1 MELVQQNK
9 MAKGKFITIEG
20 GEGTGK
26 TTQIKLLEIFL
37 KKKKIKFI
45 TTREPG
51 GSKGAEKI
59 RKLILKSNQNDWS
72 PMTEA
77 LLHISARSDHL
88 EKKIKPNLKKGIWVI
103 CDRFRDSTVAY
114 QGYGNGLKLDVLEM
128 LQESIFD
135 KLNADLT
142 IILDTLPNI
151 SLSRARKRKNGNQK
165 YENMGINFHKKVR
178 KGFIEIEKKNKKRC
192 KLLSANDDRREINK
206 KIIKIIEKQF
216 KTKLLY

>member
-103 CDRFRDSTVAY
+103 CDRFRDSTMAY

-216 KTKLLY
+216 KAKLL

>member
-1 MELVQQNK
+1 

-103 CDRFRDSTVAY
+103 CDRFRDSTMAY

-178 KGFIEIEKKNKKRC
+178 KGFIEIKKKNKKRC

-206 KIIKIIEKQF
+206 KIIKITEKQF
-216 KTKLLY
+216 KTKLL

>member
-1 MELVQQNK
+1 

-59 RKLILKSNQNDWS
+59 RKLVLKSNQNDWS

-216 KTKLLY
+216 KTKLL

>member
-59 RKLILKSNQNDWS
+59 RVQIGYFQSS
-72 PMTEA
+72 P
-77 LLHISARSDHL
+77 R
-88 EKKIKPNLKKGIWVI
+88 
-103 CDRFRDSTVAY
+103 
-114 QGYGNGLKLDVLEM
+114 Q
-128 LQESIFD
+128 
-135 KLNADLT
+135 LT
-142 IILDTLPNI
+142 L
-151 SLSRARKRKNGNQK
+151 
-165 YENMGINFHKKVR
+165 
-178 KGFIEIEKKNKKRC
+178 
-192 KLLSANDDRREINK
+192 
-206 KIIKIIEKQF
+206 
-216 KTKLLY
+216 

>member
-142 IILDTLPNI
+142 NILDTLPNI

-216 KTKLLY
+216 KTKLL

>member
-59 RKLILKSNQNDWS
+59 RKLVLKSNQNDWS

-178 KGFIEIEKKNKKRC
+178 KGFIEIAKKNKKRC

-216 KTKLLY
+216 KTKLL

>member
-1 MELVQQNK
+1 MELVHQNK

-178 KGFIEIEKKNKKRC
+178 KGFIEIAKKNKKRC

-216 KTKLLY
+216 KTKLL

>member
-165 YENMGINFHKKVR
+165 YENMGISFHKKVR

-216 KTKLLY
+216 KTKLL

>member
-1 MELVQQNK
+1 

-216 KTKLLY
+216 KTKLL

>member
-1 MELVQQNK
+1 

-88 EKKIKPNLKKGIWVI
+88 EKK
-103 CDRFRDSTVAY
+103 
-114 QGYGNGLKLDVLEM
+114 
-128 LQESIFD
+128 
-135 KLNADLT
+135 
-142 IILDTLPNI
+142 
-151 SLSRARKRKNGNQK
+151 
-165 YENMGINFHKKVR
+165 
-178 KGFIEIEKKNKKRC
+178 NK
-192 KLLSANDDRREINK
+192 
-206 KIIKIIEKQF
+206 
-216 KTKLLY
+216 T

>member
-1 MELVQQNK
+1 
-9 MAKGKFITIEG
+9 MAKGKFITVEG

-103 CDRFRDSTVAY
+103 CDRFRDSTMAY

-216 KTKLLY
+216 KTKLYN

>member
-1 MELVQQNK
+1 

-103 CDRFRDSTVAY
+103 CDRFRDSTMAY

-178 KGFIEIEKKNKKRC
+178 KGFIEIAKKNKKRC

-206 KIIKIIEKQF
+206 KIKKIIEKQF
-216 KTKLLY
+216 KTKLL

>member
-1 MELVQQNK
+1 

-103 CDRFRDSTVAY
+103 CDRFKDSTMAY

-216 KTKLLY
+216 KTKLL

>member
-1 MELVQQNK
+1 

-59 RKLILKSNQNDWS
+59 RKLVLKSNQNDWS
-72 PMTEA
+72 PITEA

-103 CDRFRDSTVAY
+103 CDRFRDSTMAY

-178 KGFIEIEKKNKKRC
+178 KGFIEIAKKNKKRC

-216 KTKLLY
+216 KTKLL

>member
-1 MELVQQNK
+1 MELVHQNK

-103 CDRFRDSTVAY
+103 CDRFRDSTMAY

-216 KTKLLY
+216 KTKLL

>member
-1 MELVQQNK
+1 

-103 CDRFRDSTVAY
+103 CDRFRDSTMAY

-216 KTKLLY
+216 KTKLL

>member
-26 TTQIKLLEIFL
+26 TTQIKLLEIFK

-216 KTKLLY
+216 KTKLL

>member
-51 GSKGAEKI
+51 GNKGAEKI

-103 CDRFRDSTVAY
+103 CDRFRDSTMAY

-216 KTKLLY
+216 KTKLL

>member
-1 MELVQQNK
+1 
-9 MAKGKFITIEG
+9 MAKGKYITIEG

-103 CDRFRDSTVAY
+103 CDRFRDSTMAY

-178 KGFIEIEKKNKKRC
+178 KGFIEIAKKNKKRC

-216 KTKLLY
+216 KTKLL

>member
-1 MELVQQNK
+1 MELVHQNK

-59 RKLILKSNQNDWS
+59 RKLVLKSNQNDWS

-178 KGFIEIEKKNKKRC
+178 KGFIEIAKKNKKRC

-216 KTKLLY
+216 KTKLL

>member
-1 MELVQQNK
+1 

-59 RKLILKSNQNDWS
+59 RKLVLKSNQNDWS

-77 LLHISARSDHL
+77 LLHISARSDL
-88 EKKIKPNLKKGIWVI
+88 LGKKIKPNLKKGIWVI
-103 CDRFRDSTVAY
+103 CHRFRDSTMAY

-178 KGFIEIEKKNKKRC
+178 KGFIEIAKKNKKRC

-216 KTKLLY
+216 KTKLL

>member
-1 MELVQQNK
+1 

-103 CDRFRDSTVAY
+103 CDRFRDSTMAY

-178 KGFIEIEKKNKKRC
+178 KGFIEIAKKNKKRC

-216 KTKLLY
+216 KTKLL

>member
-59 RKLILKSNQNDWS
+59 RKLVLKSNQNDWS

-216 KTKLLY
+216 KTKLL

>member
-1 MELVQQNK
+1 

-178 KGFIEIEKKNKKRC
+178 KGFIEIAKKNKKRC

-216 KTKLLY
+216 KTKLL

>member
-1 MELVQQNK
+1 M
-9 MAKGKFITIEG
+9 
-20 GEGTGK
+20 
-26 TTQIKLLEIFL
+26 
-37 KKKKIKFI
+37 
-45 TTREPG
+45 
-51 GSKGAEKI
+51 
-59 RKLILKSNQNDWS
+59 
-72 PMTEA
+72 
-77 LLHISARSDHL
+77 
-88 EKKIKPNLKKGIWVI
+88 
-103 CDRFRDSTVAY
+103 AY

-178 KGFIEIEKKNKKRC
+178 KGFIEIEKKNKKR
-192 KLLSANDDRREINK
+192 SANDDRREINK

-216 KTKLLY
+216 KTKLL

>member
-216 KTKLLY
+216 KTKLL

>member
-1 MELVQQNK
+1 
-9 MAKGKFITIEG
+9 
-20 GEGTGK
+20 
-26 TTQIKLLEIFL
+26 
-37 KKKKIKFI
+37 
-45 TTREPG
+45 
-51 GSKGAEKI
+51 
-59 RKLILKSNQNDWS
+59 
-72 PMTEA
+72 MTEA

-216 KTKLLY
+216 KTKLL

>member
-1 MELVQQNK
+1 

-103 CDRFRDSTVAY
+103 CDRFRDSTMAY

-192 KLLSANDDRREINK
+192 KLVSANDDRREINK

-216 KTKLLY
+216 KTKLL

>member
-1 MELVQQNK
+1 

-178 KGFIEIEKKNKKRC
+178 KGFIEIAKKNKKRC

-216 KTKLLY
+216 KTKLYN

>member
-1 MELVQQNK
+1 
-9 MAKGKFITIEG
+9 
-20 GEGTGK
+20 
-26 TTQIKLLEIFL
+26 
-37 KKKKIKFI
+37 
-45 TTREPG
+45 
-51 GSKGAEKI
+51 
-59 RKLILKSNQNDWS
+59 
-72 PMTEA
+72 MTEA

-88 EKKIKPNLKKGIWVI
+88 EKKIKPNLKKGTWVI
-103 CDRFRDSTVAY
+103 CDRFKDSTMAY

-178 KGFIEIEKKNKKRC
+178 KGFIEIAKKSKKRC
-192 KLLSANDDRREINK
+192 KLLSANDDKREINK

-216 KTKLLY
+216 KTKLL

>member
-1 MELVQQNK
+1 LELVQQNK

-103 CDRFRDSTVAY
+103 CDRFRDSTMAY

-178 KGFIEIEKKNKKRC
+178 KGFIEIEKKNTR
-192 KLLSANDDRREINK
+192 LEIEINGK
-206 KIIKIIEKQF
+206 YYSASVIKEP
-216 KTKLLY
+216 LYDPSGSKMRS